1 MTATSRWS
9 QARPTRRE
17 LLVWSAGSAT
27 LAAGAL
33 VLGVLTKPGQ
43 IADAELASLIHE
55 TIPAD
60 GRRLLNDLARP
71 LLPYLLAPLAA
82 LLFLRGLVRRQWRR
96 CLGTAA
102 ALPAIPLSIWL
113 RDEMVPRPQ
122 LGVPG
127 YDWNTFPSTHATV
140 GFVVLTAV
148 VLLWP
153 WRPGRLGAGLAA
165 AVGLVI
171 AVGNVAWYAHR
182 PVDVLGSL
190 GIVIAPVFLTLGLT
204 LGVTL
209 GVVARPTRGSRVENV
224 TNDVT

>member
-1 MTATSRWS
+1 MTTTSP
-9 QARPTRRE
+9 RPPAPLTRRE
-17 LLVWSAGSAT
+17 LLVWSAWAGAV
-27 LAAGAL
+27 AAGAL

-96 CLGTAA
+96 CLATAA

-140 GFVVLTAV
+140 GFLVLTAV

-153 WRPGRLGAGLAA
+153 WPPGRLGVGLAVA
-165 AVGLVI
+165 AGLVI
-171 AVGNVAWYAHR
+171 AAGNVAWHAHR

-190 GIVIAPVFLTLGLT
+190 GIVIAPVLLTLGL
-204 LGVTL
+204 TL
-209 GVVARPTRGSRVENV
+209 GVVARPTRGTRVENV